1 MVSRAELLLNA
12 RERLGGVDAA
22 AEAAL
27 DVVAILRL
35 VLVGAQAR
43 AQRVR
48 DFDHAVFSRH
58 SGAADGQIVR
68 ADDLGR
74 QELCEQRRPFVAEV
88 KVKGLFLVH
97 RAVELQIFLEG
108 CAHGGLQLRRAQRA
122 GAGKRR
128 GKPLFPRGKQRR
140 LLRKH
145 RFPPRRLERVDKLIF
160 LHPLLARKLI
170 FRGEEFLCM
179 AAAQLGEHGTHR
191 QLLLIGCV
199 FKCQPRKLVKNALA
213 RVTRPGGKKL
223 EPFGLE
229 MWPDATN
236 GKDLDY
242 PRETPIA
249 SLPALYYISE
259 KDRSLNMDSTN
270 FAKEH
275 KDAYESIK
283 TKHARIYTIPSK
295 VNNETWFNTLL
306 HWVAPE
312 GQDAYELP
320 VRAFR
325 PTQEEGKVKS
335 YQELQTWNDN
345 HIRKK

>member
-1 MVSRAELLLNA
+1 MVSRAELLLDA

-35 VLVGAQAR
+35 VLVGVQAR

-97 RAVELQIFLEG
+97 RAVELQVFLEG
-108 CAHGGLQLRRAQRA
+108 CAHGGLQLRCAQRA

-145 RFPPRRLERVDKLIF
+145 RFPPRRLERVDELVF
-160 LHPLLARKLI
+160 LHPLLTRKLI

-191 QLLLIGCV
+191 QLLLIGRV

-213 RVTRPGGKKL
+213 RVARPSGKKTHRHL
-223 EPFGLE
+223 VAEPLVHKAD
-229 MWPDATN
+229 DA
-236 GKDLDY
+236 
-242 PRETPIA
+242 I
-249 SLPALYYISE
+249 
-259 KDRSLNMDSTN
+259 
-270 FAKEH
+270 H
-275 KDAYESIK
+275 IK
-283 TKHARIYTIPSK
+283 
-295 VNNETWFNTLL
+295 
-306 HWVAPE
+306 
-312 GQDAYELP
+312 
-320 VRAFR
+320 VRLA
-325 PTQEEGKVKS
+325 V
-335 YQELQTWNDN
+335 
-345 HIRKK
+345 